1 MGMYTRIV
9 PTVVLLCGL
18 LLPGMSLALD
28 VRGYVDK
35 AISLIENE
43 DYALART
50 YLEPALIS
58 PAITSGE
65 RSRAYYLRGFTYLA
79 EEMPV
84 SARKDFYRALEFSD
98 SNKGALVE
106 LGLLHAA
113 GQGIV
118 QDEVLAL
125 SLFEQAAELGYDR
138 GQFHVGHAHLYGR
151 GVEKNVTKAREWLQL
166 AAAEGHLLAML
177 NLAASYRQQL
187 VADPEPDIALAWYE
201 RAHANGAT
209 AALLSIGFMYA
220 NGEIDEPDHGAAAAY
235 FQKALDEGLM
245 SASTHLAYAY
255 LVGRGVTEDYN
266 RALALYRQGAES
278 GVSAAFVGLGHMY
291 QNGLGVET
299 DVAAAKDWYE
309 RGAARGDAEAMS
321 RLVSLHLSLD
331 SSEGRAAALRWSKI
345 AADSGR
351 PQAHNDYAW
360 LLATSRVDT
369 LRNGTLALDQ
379 AKKAVA
385 AEPIAAYLDTLA
397 AAYAELGNFEQAI
410 ATQQEALA
418 SITAEQGA
426 LRDEFER
433 RLQYYERSEPW
444 RE

>member
-1 MGMYTRIV
+1 MNARIV
-9 PTVVLLCGL
+9 LTVVLLCGL
-18 LLPGMSLALD
+18 FLPGTTLALD
-28 VRGYVDK
+28 VRGFVDK
-35 AISLIENE
+35 AIALIERE
-43 DYALART
+43 QYTLART
-50 YLEPALIS
+50 YLDPALIS

-79 EEMPV
+79 QEMPV

-98 SNKGALVE
+98 ANKGALVE
-106 LGLLHAA
+106 LGLLHGA
-113 GQGIV
+113 GKGVV
-118 QDEVLAL
+118 QDEALAL

-138 GQFHVGHAHLYGR
+138 GQFHVGHAYLYGR
-151 GVEKNVTKAREWLQL
+151 GVEKNVGKAREWLQL
-166 AAAEGHLLAML
+166 AAAEGHVLAML

-187 VADPEPDIALAWYE
+187 VADPQPDIALAWYE
-201 RAHANGAT
+201 RAHANGAS

-220 NGEIDEPDHGAAAAY
+220 NGEIDAADYGAAVAY
-235 FQKALDEGLM
+235 YQQALDEGLA

-255 LVGRGVTEDYN
+255 LVGRGVGEDHE

-278 GVSAAFVGLGHMY
+278 GVPAAYVGLGHMY
-291 QNGLGVET
+291 QNGLGVAA
-299 DVAAAKDWYE
+299 DVTTAREWYE
-309 RGAARGDAEAMS
+309 KGAALEDAEALN
-321 RLVSLHLSLD
+321 RLISLHLSLD
-331 SSEGRAAALRWSKI
+331 NSEGREAALKWSRL

-351 PQAHNDYAW
+351 AQAQNDYAW
-360 LLATSRVDT
+360 LLATSKVDT

-379 AKKAVA
+379 ARKAVA
-385 AEPIAAYLDTLA
+385 AQPIAAYLDTLA